1 MYITLEEIN
10 LEIRSSKN
18 LQSILFLQSIFF
30 LVLYIYYHY
39 RKKNKNTLNICV
51 SRRRKKKK
59 KNCSH
64 SQKGTLSTLFVNH
77 FNVYLNPF

>member
-59 KNCSH
+59 KIAATVRKEH
-64 SQKGTLSTLFVNH
+64 SVLYLLIIST
-77 FNVYLNPF
+77 YT